1 MAFRKTPTPVQ
12 AQTQQAQQQ
21 TAFVTPSSTP
31 PPEPEEEEN
40 PLEVTDA
47 VEVGSLA
54 DQESDVLQAA
64 NQVLFIVKKASIK
77 VNLIDNDLKE
87 GDRLTVGSNDVNT
100 WKTKSLHLELSIHG
114 QKPDD
119 NGDGGSGGIDGQG
132 SYVGR
137 NLFCDLWLAL
147 NDEGTRVP
155 GTDRWTG
162 NLAPL
167 RLGHARKVEQEII
180 QHGKQT
186 SNAFN
191 ETWWRTKARYQ
202 TKLFY
207 SAIGFDVKLPVP
219 PADDSFLINLV
230 GCIILA
236 DITKVKDDFRGPGE
250 FKNEVKNFRAVEG

>member
-1 MAFRKTPTPVQ
+1 MAFRKTPQGAQ
-12 AQTQQAQQQ
+12 AVPSA
-21 TAFVTPSSTP
+21 APSSAP
-31 PPEPEEEEN
+31 VDEPEEEN
-40 PLEVTDA
+40 PLADGP

-54 DQESDVLQAA
+54 EQESDFLPAA
-64 NQVLFIVKKASIK
+64 NRVSMSVKKASIK
-77 VNLIDNDLKE
+77 IDLIDNKMKE
-87 GDRLTVGSNDVNT
+87 GDRLTAGSNELNT
-100 WKTKSLHLELSIHG
+100 WKTKSLHLEFRIDG

-137 NLFCDLWLAL
+137 VLFCDLWLAL

-155 GTDRWTG
+155 GTDKWTG
-162 NLAPL
+162 SLAPL
-167 RLGHARKVEQEII
+167 RLAHARRVEQEII

-186 SNAFN
+186 SKPFN

-207 SAIGFDVKLPVP
+207 AAIGFDVKLPVP

-230 GCIILA
+230 GCTVLA
-236 DITKVKDDFRGPGE
+236 DIAKVKDDFKGPGE